1 MSDGKVVD
9 FAAAGDKHRHKRQH
23 ERKESRVETMR
34 ERFTAA
40 LPDKPTPV
48 KDYFKKK
55 RAKKKR

>member
-9 FAAAGDKHRHKRQH
+9 FAAAGDKHRHKR
-23 ERKESRVETMR
+23 KENRVEAMR

-55 RAKKKR
+55 RAKNKR